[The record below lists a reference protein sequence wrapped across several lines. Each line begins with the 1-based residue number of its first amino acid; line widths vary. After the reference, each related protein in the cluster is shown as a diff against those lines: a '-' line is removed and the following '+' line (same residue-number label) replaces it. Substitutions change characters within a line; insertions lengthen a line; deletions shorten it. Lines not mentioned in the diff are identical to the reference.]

1 MKWFS
6 VRTVALTAALACVP
20 ASFVV
25 APASAASKILVVDT
39 AFQLTSPDPGRQF
52 EMTGNMIDRTL
63 YSTLLT
69 YKQGNIAKPI
79 PDLATSWK
87 ASADAKVYT
96 FTLNKKAR
104 FSDGKPVTSA
114 DVVWSLNRLKYIAGN
129 PSSLMT
135 GITPTAPNKYTVV
148 LTSDQANT
156 AIPSI
161 VTSPSLGVLNSKV
174 VKAHGGTSEPNS
186 STTDHALNY
195 LKTHSAGS
203 GPYLLKSFGLTTQVV
218 LVKNKKY
225 WGHKAG
231 YDKIVIRN
239 VPGNIQR
246 LNVIKGASQ
255 IAVDLSPDQ
264 ASGIKNLNVVKGQS
278 SNFFFVYASQNP
290 TFSPATKFTSNPK
303 CVEAIRYG
311 INYNKIVKYAGTG
324 AIQAAGVIP
333 SVFLGALTQ
342 ADRIKQDLPRAKAAF
357 AACGVGNTLVTV
369 YDWSDGL
376 VNGISFSSLATL
388 VAEDLRL
395 VGFNI
400 AIKGAPIA
408 VSLPLYRDNQE
419 EIGVWM
425 WGPDWPDSSNYT
437 ENFSPGTKVG
447 LRMGWQAGADPAI
460 SKLQAAAAVETNIT
474 KRAALYRQWGLDMN
488 KTSPIVPL
496 LQPAAIVVGAKSVKG
511 LASNPI
517 WVVNLSEL
525 K

>member
-1 MKWFS
+1 MKLFS
-6 VRTVALTAALACVP
+6 ARSAALVAALATVS
-20 ASFVV
+20 ASFV
-25 APASAASKILVVDT
+25 ALPASAAAKILVVDT

-52 EMTGNMIDRTL
+52 EMTGNMIVRTL
-63 YSTLLT
+63 YSSLLT
-69 YKQGNIAKPI
+69 YKGGDIAKPI

-96 FTLNKKAR
+96 FTLNKKAV
-104 FSDGKPVTSA
+104 FSDGTHITSA
-114 DVVWSLNRLKYIAGN
+114 DVVWSLNRLKYIKGN
-129 PSSLMT
+129 PSSLMA
-135 GITPTAPNKYTVV
+135 GITPSAPNASTVV
-148 LTSDQANT
+148 LTSEQANT

-161 VTSPSLGVLNSKV
+161 VTSPSLGVVNRKV
-174 VKAHGGTSEPNS
+174 VIAHGGTSAPGS
-186 STTDHALNY
+186 DTTDKALSY
-195 LKTHSAGS
+195 LMTHSAGS
-203 GPYLLKSFGLTTQVV
+203 GPYILKSFGLTTQVV
-218 LVKNKKY
+218 LVKNPKY
-225 WGHKAG
+225 WGTKAA
-231 YDKIVIRN
+231 YDKIVLRN

-255 IAVDLSPDQ
+255 VAVDLSPSQ
-264 ASGIKNLNVVKGQS
+264 ASGIKNLNIVKGQS
-278 SNFFFVYASQNP
+278 SNFFFVYASQNK
-290 TFSPATKFTSNPK
+290 TYSPATKFTSNPK

-311 INYNKIVKYAGTG
+311 VNYDKIIKYAGTG

-333 SVFLGALTQ
+333 SVYLGALTQ
-342 ADRIKQDLPRAKAAF
+342 ADRIKQDLPRAKAAYE
-357 AACGVGNTLVTV
+357 ACGVGNTLVTV
-369 YDWSDGL
+369 FDWSDGL

-425 WGPDWPDSSNYT
+425 WGSDWPDSSNYT
-437 ENFSPGTKVG
+437 ESFSPGTKVG
-447 LRMGWQAGADPAI
+447 LRMGWQTGADPVI
-460 SKLQAAAAVETNIT
+460 EQLRAAAAVETNIT
-474 KRAALYRQWGLDMN
+474 KRAALYRQWQLDMN

-511 LASNPI
+511 LASNAI
-517 WVVNLSEL
+517 WIVNLSEL